1 MLSKIAIEQ
10 DGTSVESLALA
21 PVSVA
26 RGHQKKGIGGKLIT
40 ALEKRKN
47 LDTDQ
52 L

>member
-1 MLSKIAIEQ
+1 MLSKIKIEQ
-10 DGTSVESLALA
+10 DGTSEESLALA

-26 RGHQKKGIGGKLIT
+26 SHQKKGIGGKLIVA